1 MRRLTTI
8 AVCAAVLGA
17 CGGTS
22 DPATTSPGS
31 TIATATTVDATIG
44 SSPGLPTTV
53 TVVPPATP
61 TTVAAIEPTTTA
73 VPDTTGP
80 VTTVPAVGLTALPI
94 ETPGEQAALDSAAGA
109 DGRSWAASDP
119 TGAVQAAGD
128 PFLVGYEVRLDD
140 GVTQHQVLVLN
151 GVVVS
156 FFGATSGM
164 LDIPGDIADMW
175 KTTAP
180 ETPRQQAAV
189 DAARASL
196 AATAPGAGNGGIL
209 AYCFAFPSTESINGG
224 SQYPSVAVF
233 AIAPDPTAL
242 FASGG
247 PEIR

>member
-140 GVTQHQVLVLN
+140 GVTQHMVLVLD
-151 GVVVS
+151 GVVAS
-156 FFGATSGM
+156 HFGADFGTFDVAGPLTDTTM
-164 LDIPGDIADMW
+164 TIA
-175 KTTAP
+175 AA
-180 ETPRQQAAV
+180 TPRQQAAV
-189 DAARASL
+189 DAARASI
-196 AATAPGAGNGGIL
+196 AAGAPGATNGGIFD
-209 AYCFAFPSTESINGG
+209 YWFAFPPTPDQSGTTRYPMVGVLAVTTEGL
-224 SQYPSVAVF
+224 V
-233 AIAPDPTAL
+233 

-247 PEIR
+247 LQDR

>member
-1 MRRLTTI
+1 MRRLMTI

-17 CGGTS
+17 CGGSS
-22 DPATTSPGS
+22 DTAATPTDA
-31 TIATATTVDATIG
+31 TIATGATDTTAA
-44 SSPGLPTTV
+44 SPTTS
-53 TVVPPATP
+53 TVAP
-61 TTVAAIEPTTTA
+61 TTVAPAPVTTEAATTVAPDPTTTTS
-73 VPDTTGP
+73 VP
-80 VTTVPAVGLTALPI
+80 VAGLTAIAI
-94 ETPGEQAALDSAAGA
+94 ETAAEQAALAT
-109 DGRSWAASDP
+109 AASP
-119 TGAVQAAGD
+119 AGRAWALGNAVGTDQAVGD